1 MDDNFKPGPMVSPDM
16 DDIFVGR
23 LMSSPV
29 TTVAADASA
38 ESVAEQLLDEGISSV
53 VVVDDENRI
62 EGILTS
68 TDFVRIAAQGGRTS
82 AVTVADH
89 MTTDVV
95 TTSVN
100 ESIERVADL
109 MIEEGI
115 HHVPVV
121 DDTEGVVG
129 IITTT
134 DLTAYLSGIEDP
146 SPARVAN

>member
-1 MDDNFKPGPMVSPDM
+1 M

-29 TTVAADASA
+29 TTVSADASA
-38 ESVAEQLLDEGISSV
+38 ESVAQQMLDEGISSV
-53 VVVDDENRI
+53 VVVDSENQI

-82 AVTVADH
+82 DVTVADH
-89 MTTDVV
+89 MTTEVE
-95 TTSVN
+95 TTTAN
-100 ESIERVADL
+100 DSIEHVADL
-109 MIEEGI
+109 MIEHAI

-146 SPARVAN
+146 SPTRVAN

>member
-1 MDDNFKPGPMVSPDM
+1 M

-29 TTVAADASA
+29 TTVPADASA
-38 ESVAEQLLDEGISSV
+38 ESVAEQMLEEGISSV
-53 VVVDDENRI
+53 VVVDSENQI

-89 MTTDVV
+89 MTTEVV
-95 TTSVN
+95 TTTAN
-100 ESIERVADL
+100 DAIEHVADL
-109 MIEEGI
+109 MIDNAI

-129 IITTT
+129 IVTTT

-146 SPARVAN
+146 SPTRVAN

>member
-1 MDDNFKPGPMVSPDM
+1 M

-38 ESVAEQLLDEGISSV
+38 ESVAERMLDEGISSV
-53 VVVDDENRI
+53 VAVDDENHI

-89 MTTDVV
+89 MSTEVV
-95 TTSVN
+95 TATAN
-100 ESIERVADL
+100 DPIQHVADL
-109 MIEEGI
+109 MIDHAI

-121 DDTEGVVG
+121 DETEGVVG

-134 DLTAYLSGIEDP
+134 DLTAYLSGIEEP
-146 SPARVAN
+146 SPTRVTT

>member
-1 MDDNFKPGPMVSPDM
+1 M

>member
-1 MDDNFKPGPMVSPDM
+1 M

-82 AVTVADH
+82 AVTVADY